1 MRAVRVVLVAGICFV
16 VAGCENV
23 CDEVA
28 EEAEAS
34 GCAQGL
40 PEDDETVT
48 EAATECSGQRELYAQ
63 CLLDF
68 TDNVC
73 FISADEAIQVEGCM
87 NGQGN

>member
-1 MRAVRVVLVAGICFV
+1 VLVAGVCLLL
-16 VAGCENV
+16 AGCENV

-40 PEDDETVT
+40 PEDDGGVT
-48 EAATECSGQRELYAQ
+48 EVETTCEGQAEHFAQ

-73 FISADEAIQVEGCM
+73 FISAEESVQVEACM
-87 NGQGN
+87 NSQGN

>member
-1 MRAVRVVLVAGICFV
+1 MRAVRVVVGLGLAVLIG
-16 VAGCENV
+16 GCENV

-40 PEDDETVT
+40 PEDDGEVT
-48 EAATECSGQRELYAQ
+48 EVEAECSGSREKYAQ

-73 FISADEAIQVEGCM
+73 FISSEEAIGVEGCM
-87 NGQGN
+87 NGQEK